1 MSSAEKSVNRFLQA
15 VADPTRRRILHVL
28 RERNH
33 NASKNG
39 GLCASDIEHN
49 VKVSQPTISHHM
61 AVLKSAGIIEV
72 HKQGR
77 WMWYKRD
84 EKAIA
89 EFARRLREFL

>member
-1 MSSAEKSVNRFLQA
+1 MSPSEKSVNRFLQA

-28 RERNH
+28 RERN
-33 NASKNG
+33 NAGKNG
-39 GLCASDIEHN
+39 GLCASDIEHS

-61 AVLKSAGIIEV
+61 AVLKSAGIVEV

-84 EKAIA
+84 EKAIT
-89 EFARRLREFL
+89 EFSRRLREFL